1 MLTLTGLPHRHL
13 ATLFFNANHKILSH
27 YWLYFR
33 NLQAAVC
40 CYFDFV
46 ASSNA
51 NALQPM
57 PSMRIVR
64 ELTVGLGESVTPSTQ
79 FSQSWLIENNGR
91 VPWPQGCYLKLVTE
105 IDDDRRMEIP
115 PVAPNDTY
123 VLTVNLVSPAEIG
136 QFRSQFRLCTPT
148 ETTIGPIIWSV
159 VDVSPSGTLALTQQ
173 MNQLHTNNSA
183 LQVQQPYNQDEIAM
197 QSSDAQN
204 APHCSSVPGGFAN
217 PNQVSFGS
225 FKVWYNLCHCLAYNL
240 AFHRLF
246 CQHRRIRPIT
256 HSTRRWWPTRWT
268 LTTCSCDRASVRPVG

>member
-1 MLTLTGLPHRHL
+1 MDCDEINDIKEPSNSAVDVNSLLNSFNSLQTNEHDYL
-13 ATLFFNANHKILSH
+13 AEKFQSIANELSYTTARFFLEMNN
-27 YWLYFR
+27 W

-57 PSMRIVR
+57 PSMRIVK
-64 ELTVGLGESVTPSTQ
+64 ELTMGLGESVTPSTQ

-91 VPWPQGCYLKLVTE
+91 VPWPQGCYLKLVSE

-136 QFRSQFRLCTPT
+136 QFRSQFRLCTPN
-148 ETTIGPIIWSV
+148 ETTVGPIIWSV

-183 LQVQQPYNQDEIAM
+183 LQVQQQHNQDEMAM

-204 APHCSSVPGGFAN
+204 APHCSSVPGAFAN
-217 PNQVSFGS
+217 PNQTVLPAPQNSPNNTFDEEMMTD
-225 FKVWYNLCHCLAYNL
+225 KVNTHNL
-240 AFHRLF
+240 
-246 CQHRRIRPIT
+246 
-256 HSTRRWWPTRWT
+256 
-268 LTTCSCDRASVRPVG
+268 

>member
-1 MLTLTGLPHRHL
+1 MMCS
-13 ATLFFNANHKILSH
+13 LFTFSLLRRRKKIVDSCWTSLSTVSSSMTIH
-27 YWLYFR
+27 ILYRFR

-57 PSMRIVR
+57 PSMRIVK
-64 ELTVGLGESVTPSTQ
+64 ELTMGLGESVTPSTQ

-105 IDDDRRMEIP
+105 VEDDRRMSIP
-115 PVAPNDTY
+115 SIAPNDTY
-123 VLTVNLVSPAEIG
+123 ILTVNLVSPAEIG

-159 VDVSPSGTLALTQQ
+159 VDVSLSGTLALTQQ
-173 MNQLHTNNSA
+173 MNQLHTTNP
-183 LQVQQPYNQDEIAM
+183 VQHNHDEVAM

-204 APHCSSVPGGFAN
+204 APHCSSVPGYAN
-217 PNQVSFGS
+217 PSQVSG
-225 FKVWYNLCHCLAYNL
+225 C
-240 AFHRLF
+240 
-246 CQHRRIRPIT
+246 I
-256 HSTRRWWPTRWT
+256 
-268 LTTCSCDRASVRPVG
+268 